1 MTAAAS
7 HPIAVITRR
16 RALKAP
22 SMQMSGFYMNYSQY
36 PPPSLL
42 ASQASNDGTPQ
53 GIRINLR
60 SDGRV
65 GDTGGM
71 GEPRSFRMDR
81 RSPEAAREGGGIEE
95 ISLPW
100 GITLMKSWRLW
111 DYLSKEFMSKWTS
124 EVESVGDHGDNLG
137 GNIKIVFLQIS
148 MFIQLGLHRLKKLHF
163 TRALI
168 QSGNCTR
175 ATTNLSSLVTCSHEA
190 SSTISG
196 LCNMNFRTRCQQI
209 IPLQHLFKVSQIR
222 RWDKLQRV
230 CDLLLQA
237 STYFLT
243 CTELIFK
250 YVNGSSAEEHQLQAL
265 SGKNSIET
273 RLCAAAIDDES
284 DQKTHPRGNVWDRLG
299 RPPEGKQYQDFNF
312 IEKKMDHQGAP
323 QNPRLMRIS
332 TASGST
338 SGLRKQSFGTDR
350 ANDENPAP
358 DEFKALDKL
367 HRSNLKRRRQ
377 IGEFS
382 SNNDASFCEENH
394 LQNKARPT
402 KLDVLP
408 LPVNHDCQES
418 VNKLSDMADSSVT
431 SDVNFGSIKPACV
444 LLDNKTSLFSQSQ
457 VNEQSSIMV
466 PKENPATVCTMM
478 PVKSESDNK
487 IGVSNSIQ
495 KPVQDEVLSV
505 KSRLHQVEMD
515 MLKLRSKQVGLRN
528 DGKPNVP
535 SVTQNLPD
543 EDIESRTVMVANV
556 HFAATR
562 EALILHFAKCGAIAK
577 VVMLTDAVTAMPKG
591 AAYIVFANKES
602 VSKAI
607 SLSGTSFFSRILKVV
622 RKADVPPDFLVPSP
636 PAMKQLQSFYP
647 QAYRKFSTQKQQ
659 YTSSNLQWRRDQC
672 TNRASPLT
680 TSSTGLG
687 SSNSGG
693 LNDSFDGHAPIF
705 KQLDF
710 PTHTE
715 GDEGS
720 LV

>member
-1 MTAAAS
+1 
-7 HPIAVITRR
+7 
-16 RALKAP
+16 
-22 SMQMSGFYMNYSQY
+22 
-36 PPPSLL
+36 
-42 ASQASNDGTPQ
+42 
-53 GIRINLR
+53 
-60 SDGRV
+60 
-65 GDTGGM
+65 
-71 GEPRSFRMDR
+71 
-81 RSPEAAREGGGIEE
+81 
-95 ISLPW
+95 
-100 GITLMKSWRLW
+100 
-111 DYLSKEFMSKWTS
+111 
-124 EVESVGDHGDNLG
+124 
-137 GNIKIVFLQIS
+137 
-148 MFIQLGLHRLKKLHF
+148 
-163 TRALI
+163 
-168 QSGNCTR
+168 
-175 ATTNLSSLVTCSHEA
+175 
-190 SSTISG
+190 
-196 LCNMNFRTRCQQI
+196 
-209 IPLQHLFKVSQIR
+209 
-222 RWDKLQRV
+222 
-230 CDLLLQA
+230 
-237 STYFLT
+237 
-243 CTELIFK
+243 
-250 YVNGSSAEEHQLQAL
+250 
-265 SGKNSIET
+265 
-273 RLCAAAIDDES
+273 
-284 DQKTHPRGNVWDRLG
+284 
-299 RPPEGKQYQDFNF
+299 
-312 IEKKMDHQGAP
+312 MDHQGAP
-323 QNPRLMRIS
+323 QNPRLIRIS

-431 SDVNFGSIKPACV
+431 SD
-444 LLDNKTSLFSQSQ
+444 
-457 VNEQSSIMV
+457 SSVMV

-591 AAYIVFANKES
+591 YSWALVGFHS
-602 VSKAI
+602 
-607 SLSGTSFFSRILKVV
+607 KVV

-693 LNDSFDGHAPIF
+693 
-705 KQLDF
+705 
-710 PTHTE
+710 
-715 GDEGS
+715 
-720 LV
+720 